1 MFALKILL
9 NVVPAWFCFVPRS
22 FFCKEKAVFMRLK
35 ISCGTTIAV
44 KIGQAVVDLKLE
56 DTSELDI
63 TNYHLKCYLKT
74 SSQKLF

>member
-1 MFALKILL
+1 
-9 NVVPAWFCFVPRS
+9 
-22 FFCKEKAVFMRLK
+22 MRLK
-35 ISCGTTIAV
+35 VSCGTIIAV